1 MHERIRKL
9 RRELDLTQEKFAERI
24 GIKRNTIATYES
36 GRNEPVDSVVALIC
50 REFHVNEEW
59 LRNGTGEMFAQ
70 DSEDELQALTEKY
83 SLSPADR
90 VLIEKYV
97 SLKADTRNAIL
108 EFMKDVVASMQES
121 AGDYSDIPDTP
132 EELEQKFPPLEDE
145 DKKGD
150 SGKTTQSL
158 LFGPLSY

>member
-9 RRELDLTQEKFAERI
+9 RRILDLTQEKFAERI
-24 GIKRNTIATYES
+24 GIKRNTVATYES

-70 DSEDELQALTEKY
+70 DSEDEMQALTEKY
-83 SLSPADR
+83 SLSAADR
-90 VLIEKYV
+90 ILIEKFV

-108 EFMKDVVASMQES
+108 EFMTDVVASIQES
-121 AGDYSDIPDTP
+121 EEDFSDVPLTSK
-132 EELEQKFPPLEDE
+132 EFERNFQVLEDDE
-145 DKKGD
+145 KRG
-150 SGKTTQSL
+150 GL
-158 LFGPLSY
+158 G

>member
-36 GRNEPVDSVVALIC
+36 GRNEPIDSVVALIC

-83 SLSPADR
+83 SLSFADR

-108 EFMKDVVASMQES
+108 RFMSDVVTSMQES
-121 AGDYSDIPDTP
+121 AGDYSDVPDAP
-132 EELEQKFPPLEDE
+132 EELERKFPPL
-145 DKKGD
+145 KNKYKNG
-150 SGKTTQSL
+150 GL
-158 LFGPLSY
+158 G

>member
-9 RRELDLTQEKFAERI
+9 RKTLDLTQEKFAERI

-59 LRNGTGEMFAQ
+59 LRYGTGEMFTK
-70 DSEDELQALTEKY
+70 DSEDELKALTEKY
-83 SLSPADR
+83 SLTSADR

-97 SLKADTRNAIL
+97 SLNADTRKAIL
-108 EFMKDVVASMQES
+108 KFMTDVVSSLEEA
-121 AGDYSDIPDTP
+121 DRYSDIPYTP
-132 EELEQKFPPLEDE
+132 EEFEQNFLQPEDE
-145 DKKGD
+145 NKKRGR
-150 SGKTTQSL
+150 G
-158 LFGPLSY
+158 

>member
-9 RRELDLTQEKFAERI
+9 RRILDLTQEKFAERI
-24 GIKRNTIATYES
+24 GIKRNTVATYES

-70 DSEDELQALTEKY
+70 DSEDEMQALTEKY
-83 SLSPADR
+83 SLSAADR
-90 VLIEKYV
+90 ILIEKFV

-108 EFMKDVVASMQES
+108 EFMTDVVASIQES
-121 AGDYSDIPDTP
+121 EEDFSDVPLTSK
-132 EELEQKFPPLEDE
+132 EFERNFQVLEDDE
-145 DKKGD
+145 KKGD
-150 SGKTTQSL
+150 LGNAPSPPVSL
-158 LFGPLSY
+158 TN

>member
-121 AGDYSDIPDTP
+121 AGD
-132 EELEQKFPPLEDE
+132 L
-145 DKKGD
+145 
-150 SGKTTQSL
+150 SL
-158 LFGPLSY
+158 IHI

>member
-9 RRELDLTQEKFAERI
+9 RRILDLTQEKFAERI
-24 GIKRNTIATYES
+24 GIKRNTVATYES

-70 DSEDELQALTEKY
+70 DSEDEMQALTEKY
-83 SLSPADR
+83 SLSAADR
-90 VLIEKYV
+90 ILIEKFV

-108 EFMKDVVASMQES
+108 EFMTDVVASIQES
-121 AGDYSDIPDTP
+121 EEDFSDVPLTSK
-132 EELEQKFPPLEDE
+132 EFERNFQVLEDDE
-145 DKKGD
+145 KKRGL
-150 SGKTTQSL
+150 G
-158 LFGPLSY
+158 

>member
-9 RRELDLTQEKFAERI
+9 RRILDLTQEKFAERI
-24 GIKRNTIATYES
+24 RIKRNTVATYES

-70 DSEDELQALTEKY
+70 DSEDEMQALTEKY
-83 SLSPADR
+83 SLSAADR
-90 VLIEKYV
+90 ILIEKFV

-108 EFMKDVVASMQES
+108 EFMTDVVASIQES
-121 AGDYSDIPDTP
+121 EEDFSDVPLTSK
-132 EELEQKFPPLEDE
+132 EFERNFQVLEDDE
-145 DKKGD
+145 KKGD
-150 SGKTTQSL
+150 LGNAPSPPVSL
-158 LFGPLSY
+158 TN

>member
-9 RRELDLTQEKFAERI
+9 RRILDLTQEKFAERI
-24 GIKRNTIATYES
+24 GIKRNTVATYES

-70 DSEDELQALTEKY
+70 DSEDEMQALTEKY
-83 SLSPADR
+83 SLSAADR
-90 VLIEKYV
+90 ILIEKFV

-108 EFMKDVVASMQES
+108 EFMADVVASIQES
-121 AGDYSDIPDTP
+121 EEDFSDV
-132 EELEQKFPPLEDE
+132 PPTSKEFERSFQVLEDDE
-145 DKKGD
+145 KKG
-150 SGKTTQSL
+150 GL
-158 LFGPLSY
+158 G

>member
-132 EELEQKFPPLEDE
+132 EELEQKFPPLENE
-145 DKKGD
+145 DKKG
-150 SGKTTQSL
+150 GL
-158 LFGPLSY
+158 G

>member
-9 RRELDLTQEKFAERI
+9 RKTLDLTQEKFAERI

-59 LRNGTGEMFAQ
+59 LRYGTGEMFTK
-70 DSEDELQALTEKY
+70 DSEDELKALTEKY
-83 SLSPADR
+83 SLTSADR

-97 SLKADTRNAIL
+97 SLNADTRKAIL
-108 EFMKDVVASMQES
+108 KFMTDVVSSLEEA
-121 AGDYSDIPDTP
+121 DRYSDIPYTP
-132 EELEQKFPPLEDE
+132 EELEQNFLQSEDE
-145 DKKGD
+145 NKKKGR
-150 SGKTTQSL
+150 G
-158 LFGPLSY
+158 

>member
-9 RRELDLTQEKFAERI
+9 RKTLDLTQEKFAERI

-59 LRNGTGEMFAQ
+59 FRYGTGEMFTK
-70 DSEDELQALTEKY
+70 DSEDELKALTEKY
-83 SLSPADR
+83 SLTSADR

-97 SLKADTRNAIL
+97 SLNADTRKAIL
-108 EFMKDVVASMQES
+108 KFMTDVVSSLEEA
-121 AGDYSDIPDTP
+121 DRYSDIPYTP
-132 EELEQKFPPLEDE
+132 EELEQNFPQSEDE
-145 DKKGD
+145 NKKRGR
-150 SGKTTQSL
+150 G
-158 LFGPLSY
+158 

>member
-145 DKKGD
+145 DKKG
-150 SGKTTQSL
+150 GL
-158 LFGPLSY
+158 G

>member
-9 RRELDLTQEKFAERI
+9 RRILDLTQGKFAERI
-24 GIKRNTIATYES
+24 GIKRNTVATYES

-70 DSEDELQALTEKY
+70 DSEDEMQALTEKY
-83 SLSPADR
+83 SLSAADR
-90 VLIEKYV
+90 ILIEKFV

-108 EFMKDVVASMQES
+108 EFMTDVVASIQES
-121 AGDYSDIPDTP
+121 EEDFSDVPLTSK
-132 EELEQKFPPLEDE
+132 EFERNFQVLEDDE
-145 DKKGD
+145 KKG
-150 SGKTTQSL
+150 GL
-158 LFGPLSY
+158 G

>member
-9 RRELDLTQEKFAERI
+9 RRILDLTQEKFAERI
-24 GIKRNTIATYES
+24 GIKRNTVATYES

-70 DSEDELQALTEKY
+70 DSEDEMQALTEKY
-83 SLSPADR
+83 SLSAADR
-90 VLIEKYV
+90 ILIEKFV

-108 EFMKDVVASMQES
+108 EFMTDVVASIQES
-121 AGDYSDIPDTP
+121 EEDFSDV
-132 EELEQKFPPLEDE
+132 PPTSKEFERSFQVLEDDE
-145 DKKGD
+145 KKG
-150 SGKTTQSL
+150 GL
-158 LFGPLSY
+158 G

>member
-108 EFMKDVVASMQES
+108 EFMKDVVASMQKS
-121 AGDYSDIPDTP
+121 AGDYSDVPDTP
-132 EELEQKFPPLEDE
+132 EELEQKFPPLKDE
-145 DKKGD
+145 NKEVGL
-150 SGKTTQSL
+150 G
-158 LFGPLSY
+158 